1 MTNRVKNILGI
12 KYPIIQGPM
21 YWITDANFVAAVS
34 NAGGLGVLG
43 PNAGYRQIT
52 DNPDETGNRMREQ
65 IRKVRELTDKP
76 FGVNVGSVADLTFTT
91 PIIKVM
97 IEEKVPV
104 ALVSGG
110 LRPEIISELKKS
122 NITVVYRDITPT
134 IENAKAA
141 ENAGVD
147 ILVATGFD
155 EGGTLPTR
163 PVGTFTIV
171 PMIADAVSIPVV
183 AAGGITDI
191 RGVRAAFALG
201 AEGVL
206 AGSVFIPT
214 EENPASKVAKD
225 LIVDSTADDMIT
237 FRSLPGFA
245 RVIKNN
251 KIAAD
256 LWEME
261 KDSAKPEELYAKTGK
276 LRLGFL
282 EGDFDGGS
290 IAVGLGITNIKEILP
305 VKVVVEDLMQ
315 DFVS

>member
-21 YWITDANFVAAVS
+21 FWITDANFVAAVS

-43 PNAGYRQIT
+43 PNAGYRDIT
-52 DNPDETGNRMREQ
+52 ENPDETGNRMREQ

-76 FGVNVGSVADLTFTT
+76 FGVNVGSIADLTFTK

-97 IEEKVPV
+97 IEEQVPV
-104 ALVSGG
+104 ALVSGS

-171 PMIADAVSIPVV
+171 PMIADAVSIPVM

-214 EENPASKVAKD
+214 EENPASKVSKD
-225 LIVDSTADDMIT
+225 LIVNSTADDMIT

-245 RVIKNN
+245 RVINNN
-251 KIAAD
+251 KIAAE

-261 KDSAKPEELYAKTGK
+261 KNSAKPEELYAKTGR

-282 EGDFDGGS
+282 EGDFEGGS
-290 IAVGLGITNIKEILP
+290 IAVGLGITSIKEILP
-305 VKVVVEDLMQ
+305 VKAVVEELMQ
-315 DFVS
+315 DFIS